1 MVGIRRLIVSF
12 LVHPKAGTRRALW
25 ELAAMGDL
33 GAAAGVE
40 AVPVEAAEAAARRA
54 AVVRARWAKV
64 QEPYEAAAAVE
75 GE

>member
-1 MVGIRRLIVSF
+1 
-12 LVHPKAGTRRALW
+12 
-25 ELAAMGDL
+25 MGDL

-40 AVPVEAAEAAARRA
+40 AVSVEAVVAAARRA
-54 AVVRARWAKV
+54 AVVRAKWAKV